1 MTNTAWDQPS
11 SYFESLTNT
20 DKADY
25 KRKLTLSTGELL
37 SDPFT
42 MKNWKSDESLLT
54 DISWPDIYNY
64 LIEYPSVISKGS
76 LKAYKSLEG
85 YNFVISGQVQEV
97 YYQDSSPTNQ
107 EFCFIKSEVLPSQ
120 HQGLK
125 QKLYKIC
132 VCIHKQKGWILTT
145 KCTCTAW

>member
-11 SYFESLTNT
+11 SYFESLTNF

-37 SDPFT
+37 LDPFT
-42 MKNWKSDESLLT
+42 IKNWKCDESLLP

-64 LIEYPSVISKGS
+64 LIEYPGVFSKES

-85 YNFVISGQVQEV
+85 HNFF
-97 YYQDSSPTNQ
+97 YLSSCTRGLS
-107 EFCFIKSEVLPSQ
+107 SELFSYKPRI
-120 HQGLK
+120 L
-125 QKLYKIC
+125 LY
-132 VCIHKQKGWILTT
+132 
-145 KCTCTAW
+145 